1 MYHSKLLLVKDAF
14 NVASLHKRAFTSFF
28 LTRLGLKF
36 LTQFYKALIVRDDT
50 ICMGYFD
57 ERKELVGFY
66 VANYNHKGFYKDLCK
81 EHYIKF
87 LASSFH
93 IFVLKPS
100 LLIRLVKSFTSSP
113 SLVDV
118 TGYPYLL
125 SICVDPSLQNKGLGK
140 TMMHDLLSIIQAKG
154 HKGLYLTTDALENE
168 FANAFYVKSGF
179 VNVNSY
185 YQGTRKMNVYLKIFD
200 N

>member
-1 MYHSKLLLVKDAF
+1 MYHSKLLVVKDATL
-14 NVASLHKRAFTSFF
+14 VASLHKKAFTSFF

-36 LTQFYKALIVRDDT
+36 LTQFYKALIVRNDA
-50 ICMGYFD
+50 ICMGYWD

-66 VANYNHKGFYKDLCK
+66 VANYNHKGFYKALCK
-81 EHYIKF
+81 KNYIKF

-93 IFVLKPS
+93 IFILKPN

-118 TGYPYLL
+118 TEYPYLL
-125 SICVDPSLQNKGLGK
+125 SICVDPTLQNKGLGK
-140 TMMHDLLSIIQAKG
+140 TMMHDLLSILQAKG
-154 HKGLYLTTDALENE
+154 HKGLYLTTDALGNE
-168 FANAFYVKSGF
+168 LANAFYVKSGF

-185 YQGTRKMNVYLKIFD
+185 HQGNRKMNVYLKIFD